1 MIMEPSLPKIKP
13 NYDLKEFL
21 TGFNSDSEVVSILN
35 KIGVRPSKGLGQN
48 FLIDGS
54 IAESIVNTLRI
65 SPEDTVIEIGPGLGA
80 LTRHLIGN
88 VRRLVL
94 VEFDRK
100 IYEYLSDVLSELDGV
115 EVLHEDAVK
124 FDIRPFYVEGGI
136 KIVGNLPYSCG
147 TEIIRNFLDLPTPV
161 DLAVFMLQ
169 KEVVDRFCAIPRT
182 KSYGFLTVMI
192 RSTWNVEKLQE
203 LSFEPFTPRPEVNSA
218 VIRFSPCDYDTYP
231 PFNKRVLKRVVKCGF
246 QERRK
251 QLKKRLPL
259 GNFTWVE
266 ICEELNLKETARAEE
281 LTVDE
286 WIKIAR
292 LIDDNPLKDNPQS
305 GDEMFDVVD
314 EDDQVTGQMKRSRV
328 HSENLMHRAVHVF
341 IFNKFGDL
349 FLQKRSRLKDS
360 SPGLWDSSASG
371 HLNVAETYHDAAVRE
386 VFEELGIS
394 RDVDFISII
403 EASENTGWEF
413 VHLYSCEHD
422 GPFNFPYSEIEG
434 GKFFPMTVIR
444 NWTQERPE
452 DFASGFI
459 ECLCNYVE

>member
-1 MIMEPSLPKIKP
+1 MEPSLPKIKP

-21 TGFNSDSEVVSILN
+21 RGFNSDSEVVRILN

-80 LTRHLIGN
+80 LTRHLIGS

-100 IYEYLSDVLSELDGV
+100 IYEYLSDVLSGLDGV
-115 EVLHEDAVK
+115 EVLHQDAVK
-124 FDIRPFYVEGGI
+124 FDIRPFYVVGGI

-147 TEIIRNFLDLPTPV
+147 TEIIRNFLDVPTPV
-161 DLAVFMLQ
+161 NLAVFMFQ

-192 RSTWNVEKLQE
+192 RSVWNVEKLQE

-231 PFNKRVLKRVVKCGF
+231 PFNQRVLKRIVKCGF

-286 WIKIAR
+286 WIKMAR

-328 HSENLMHRAVHVF
+328 HSENRM
-341 IFNKFGDL
+341 
-349 FLQKRSRLKDS
+349 LKDS

-394 RDVDFISII
+394 RDVDFISVI

-422 GPFNFPYSEIEG
+422 GPFNFPYSEIED

-444 NWTQERPE
+444 NWTRERPE